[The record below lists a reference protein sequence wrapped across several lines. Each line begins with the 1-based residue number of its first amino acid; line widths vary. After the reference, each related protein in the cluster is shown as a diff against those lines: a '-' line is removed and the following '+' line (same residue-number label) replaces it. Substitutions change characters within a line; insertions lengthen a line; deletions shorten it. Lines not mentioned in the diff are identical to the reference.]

1 MGSGPLS
8 GDSKRDQGNAGKKD
22 ALRIGFQN
30 AADMGRHTS
39 SCQQQAVRGRVSG
52 MAAKL
57 AKITEKTNGVLLAM
71 IVVLLFLQV
80 VTRYF
85 NSSSFL
91 WVGEAAL
98 WIFVWMV
105 FLGAAVLFHKKE
117 HMIVDIIEYFLSG
130 KTKEK
135 IQRRLAKIIRMT
147 CWVFLIIVFYY
158 SIIFTVSVANQY
170 AVSFRLSRV
179 YLSAALPV
187 SIVIM
192 LIFEILSLYEKKGG
206 NKQC

>member
-1 MGSGPLS
+1 
-8 GDSKRDQGNAGKKD
+8 
-22 ALRIGFQN
+22 
-30 AADMGRHTS
+30 
-39 SCQQQAVRGRVSG
+39 

-57 AKITEKTNGVLLAM
+57 ARMVEKADGVLLAV

-80 VTRYF
+80 ITRYF
-85 NSSSFL
+85 NNSSFL
-91 WVGEAAL
+91 WAGEAAL

-117 HMIVDIIEYFLSG
+117 HMIVDIIEYFLPG
-130 KTKEK
+130 KTKGK
-135 IQRRLAKIIRMT
+135 IQKLLDKIIRMT
-147 CWVFLIIVFYY
+147 CWVFLVIVFYY
-158 SIIFTVSVANQY
+158 SILFTISVANQY

-187 SIVIM
+187 SIVVM
-192 LIFEILSLYEKKGG
+192 LIFEIISFCERKGR

>member
-1 MGSGPLS
+1 MGS
-8 GDSKRDQGNAGKKD
+8 
-22 ALRIGFQN
+22 
-30 AADMGRHTS
+30 
-39 SCQQQAVRGRVSG
+39 
-52 MAAKL
+52 KL
-57 AKITEKTNGVLLAM
+57 AKMIEKINGVLLAI

-80 VTRYF
+80 TSRSI
-85 NSSSFL
+85 NISSFL
-91 WVGEAAL
+91 WAGEAAL

-117 HMIVDIIEYFLSG
+117 HMIVDIIEYFLPG

-135 IQRRLAKIIRMT
+135 IQKGLAKIIRMT
-147 CWVFLIIVFYY
+147 CWVFLVFVFYY
-158 SIIFTVSVANQY
+158 SIIFTISVANQY
-170 AVSFRLSRV
+170 AVSFRVSRL

-192 LIFEILSLYEKKGG
+192 FIFEIISLYERKGG

>member
-1 MGSGPLS
+1 MGL
-8 GDSKRDQGNAGKKD
+8 KLGKM
-22 ALRIGFQN
+22 I
-30 AADMGRHTS
+30 
-39 SCQQQAVRGRVSG
+39 
-52 MAAKL
+52 
-57 AKITEKTNGVLLAM
+57 EKTNGVLLAI

-80 VTRYF
+80 TSRSI
-85 NSSSFL
+85 NISSFL
-91 WVGEAAL
+91 WAGEAAL

-117 HMIVDIIEYFLSG
+117 HMIVDIIEYFLPG

-135 IQRRLAKIIRMT
+135 IQKLLAKIIRMT
-147 CWVFLIIVFYY
+147 CWVLLVFVFYY
-158 SIIFTVSVANQY
+158 SIIFTISVANQY
-170 AVSFRLSRV
+170 AVSFRVSRL

-192 LIFEILSLYEKKGG
+192 FIFEIISLYERKGG

>member
-1 MGSGPLS
+1 
-8 GDSKRDQGNAGKKD
+8 
-22 ALRIGFQN
+22 
-30 AADMGRHTS
+30 
-39 SCQQQAVRGRVSG
+39 

-57 AKITEKTNGVLLAM
+57 AKIIEKTNGVLLAV

-85 NSSSFL
+85 NNSSFL

-117 HMIVDIIEYFLSG
+117 HMIVDIIEYFLPG
-130 KTKEK
+130 KTKGK
-135 IQRRLAKIIRMT
+135 IQKLLARIIRII
-147 CWVFLIIVFYY
+147 CWVFLVIIFYY

-187 SIVIM
+187 SIVMM
-192 LIFEILSLYEKKGG
+192 LIFESLSLYEKKGE

>member
-1 MGSGPLS
+1 VEE
-8 GDSKRDQGNAGKKD
+8 
-22 ALRIGFQN
+22 
-30 AADMGRHTS
+30 S
-39 SCQQQAVRGRVSG
+39 S

-57 AKITEKTNGVLLAM
+57 AKMIEKTNGVLLAV

-80 VTRYF
+80 ITRYF
-85 NSSSFL
+85 NNSSFL
-91 WVGEAAL
+91 WAGEAAL

-117 HMIVDIIEYFLSG
+117 HMIVDIIEYFLPG

-135 IQRRLAKIIRMT
+135 IQRLLDKIIRVT
-147 CWVFLIIVFYY
+147 CWVFLVIIFYY
-158 SIIFTVSVANQY
+158 SMIFTVSVANQY

-192 LIFEILSLYEKKGG
+192 VIFESLSVYEKKGG

>member
-1 MGSGPLS
+1 MGPPISAE
-8 GDSKRDQGNAGKKD
+8 DRTVED
-22 ALRIGFQN
+22 
-30 AADMGRHTS
+30 
-39 SCQQQAVRGRVSG
+39 SG

-57 AKITEKTNGVLLAM
+57 AKMIEKTNGVLLAV

-80 VTRYF
+80 ITRYF
-85 NSSSFL
+85 NNSSFL
-91 WVGEAAL
+91 WAGEAAL

-105 FLGAAVLFHKKE
+105 FLGGAVLFHKKE

-135 IQRRLAKIIRMT
+135 IQKRLNKIIRTT
-147 CWVFLIIVFYY
+147 CWVFLAIVFYY

-170 AVSFRLSRV
+170 AVSFRISRV

-187 SIVIM
+187 SIVMM
-192 LIFEILSLYEKKGG
+192 LIFEILSLYEKKRG

>member
-1 MGSGPLS
+1 
-8 GDSKRDQGNAGKKD
+8 
-22 ALRIGFQN
+22 
-30 AADMGRHTS
+30 
-39 SCQQQAVRGRVSG
+39 

-57 AKITEKTNGVLLAM
+57 AKMIEKTNGVLLAV

-85 NSSSFL
+85 NNSSFL
-91 WVGEAAL
+91 WAGEAAL

-130 KTKEK
+130 KKKDK
-135 IQRRLAKIIRMT
+135 IHKRLAQIIRII
-147 CWVFLIIVFYY
+147 CWVFLAIIFYY
-158 SIIFTVSVANQY
+158 SIIFTASVANQY

-187 SIVIM
+187 SIVMM
-192 LIFEILSLYEKKGG
+192 LIFEILSLCGKKRGD
-206 NKQC
+206 KQC

>member
-1 MGSGPLS
+1 
-8 GDSKRDQGNAGKKD
+8 
-22 ALRIGFQN
+22 
-30 AADMGRHTS
+30 
-39 SCQQQAVRGRVSG
+39 VEVSG

-57 AKITEKTNGVLLAM
+57 AKMIEKTNGVLLAV
-71 IVVLLFLQV
+71 IVGLLFLQV

-105 FLGAAVLFHKKE
+105 FLGAAVLFHKKQ
-117 HMIVDIIEYFLSG
+117 HMIVDIIEYFLPG
-130 KTKEK
+130 KTKGK
-135 IQRRLAKIIRMT
+135 IQKRLSRIIRTT
-147 CWVFLIIVFYY
+147 CWVFLAVIFYY

-170 AVSFRLSRV
+170 AVSFRLSRI

-187 SIVIM
+187 SIVTM
-192 LIFEILSLYEKKGG
+192 LIFEILSLYEKKRG